1 MQLRLTL
8 QLHEDNFKLTKPAI
22 AASGVDQFAGLCL

>member
-1 MQLRLTL
+1 MQLLLSL
-8 QLHEDNFKLTKPAI
+8 QLQEDKFKAAKPSI